1 MTKRRMSKADKWLVA
16 LDELSARFG
25 VALVEVWD
33 GARIQD
39 VKSGKELGR
48 SLAYVCGLYT
58 AHKPR
63 STKHEDT
70 EAPQRARDVQG
81 FVEEL
86 CELSNALGVRL
97 ELRSAPVMLMNTET
111 MEPLG
116 RLLTTT
122 DGYTVHELQ
131 PA

>member
-1 MTKRRMSKADKWLVA
+1 MSKADKWLVA

-63 STKHEDT
+63 TGKIKQCELLQ
-70 EAPQRARDVQG
+70 EARDVKG
-81 FVEEL
+81 FVREL
-86 CELSNALGVRL
+86 NVLSNELTVRL
-97 ELRSAPVMLMNTET
+97 ELRSAPVILADVET
-111 MEPLG
+111 LEPLG
-116 RLLTTT
+116 RLQETEK
-122 DGYTVHELQ
+122 GYIVAELQ
-131 PA
+131 PV